1 MVSCHFTPFY
11 KPFRELEEE
20 NFKRLIPHFHSQEK
34 KFLMVYLAPLGI
46 NLDMLTLHNSYNHST
61 ITSSIRLSFDDLFGR
76 FDTPKRMSKS
86 YKVYLVTVICS
97 LQIQHD
103 GMEEDQK
110 ICLILMPQGYFAV
123 WLIEGSDQL
132 PKELCSGHES
142 RLQSLFLKGSFIK
155 ICKGME
161 STKGSR
167 TCVWYTKFR
176 NSDRMG

>member
-110 ICLILMPQGYFAV
+110 ICLIPNALGV
-123 WLIEGSDQL
+123 
-132 PKELCSGHES
+132 LCSPG
-142 RLQSLFLKGSFIK
+142 SLKEVINYQRSSAVVMNHD
-155 ICKGME
+155 C
-161 STKGSR
+161 SPYS
-167 TCVWYTKFR
+167 
-176 NSDRMG
+176 

>member
-76 FDTPKRMSKS
+76 FDTPKRMR
-86 YKVYLVTVICS
+86 
-97 LQIQHD
+97 
-103 GMEEDQK
+103 QK
-110 ICLILMPQGYFAV
+110 
-123 WLIEGSDQL
+123 
-132 PKELCSGHES
+132 
-142 RLQSLFLKGSFIK
+142 LQSLFSDSHLFIADSTWWNGRGLENLPHPNALGVLCSPGSLKEVINYQRSSAVVMNHD
-155 ICKGME
+155 C
-161 STKGSR
+161 SPYS
-167 TCVWYTKFR
+167 
-176 NSDRMG
+176 